1 MCTETFVQFF
11 AKILHPINHDIHTQ
25 AHVKSS
31 ENQFTHQH
39 SKLGKHLVTKKRIGL
54 DASLNESETVRHINE
69 HRNMQSAFSN
79 IFDHDMEDSDDE
91 FGVMRNDDDHSNHP
105 DNPWDDTLLFFVSA
119 WVLQYAVVLFFINP
133 LFSVVI
139 LAAWLFVV
147 LVESQI
153 GNWTRYPTHRPTK
166 QPSPNPTPLLRITL
180 IPTITPTNTPTKI
193 PTNTPTSMPSAEP
206 SLSVMPSP
214 S

>member
-1 MCTETFVQFF
+1 MYTETFVQFF
-11 AKILHPINHDIHTQ
+11 ANILHPINHDIHTQ
-25 AHVKSS
+25 AHVESS
-31 ENQFTHQH
+31 ENQFTYQH

-91 FGVMRNDDDHSNHP
+91 LGVMRNDDDHSNHSP
-105 DNPWDDTLLFFVSA
+105 DHPWDDTLLFVVSA

-139 LAAWLFVV
+139 LAAWLFVL

-153 GNWTRYPTHRPTK
+153 ENWTRYPTHRPTK

-180 IPTITPTNTPTKI
+180 IPTNTPTS
-193 PTNTPTSMPSAEP
+193 TPTSMPSAEP
-206 SLSVMPSP
+206 SLSAMPSP